1 MHWWGLLRATE
12 IRRFQ
17 RTGDDLELHAV
28 RISNV
33 STTKVKHNWTS
44 RTKFKERSR
53 AQQSLEARLGLFP
66 QHKLIQVSKAAKEE
80 QTLRPDSAQL
90 QKHIYI

>member
-33 STTKVKHNWTS
+33 STTKVKHN
-44 RTKFKERSR
+44 
-53 AQQSLEARLGLFP
+53 
-66 QHKLIQVSKAAKEE
+66 
-80 QTLRPDSAQL
+80 
-90 QKHIYI
+90 